1 MSTEL
6 LYKYINGNTN
16 DSERRLVS
24 DWIQESDE
32 HLREY
37 MALRKLH
44 DVSIWHPES
53 VVKNV
58 KASSITRRKFWI
70 DFVKVAAAASVL
82 LVLGLRWLA
91 WDKTEITYQSVYV
104 PAGQRAEL
112 KLADGTKVWLNS
124 QSKLSFPTEFNEDYR
139 TVTLEGE
146 GYFEVTGNK
155 EQPFIVET
163 NKFDIKV
170 VGTEFNV
177 CAYNEDEFWETALI
191 KGQIEILP
199 SGLRTKGILMEPL
212 MKLTNDNGKMIKSRI
227 LNDEYYRWREGLICF
242 TDVNLKDL
250 FEKLKLYYDVNFVIN
265 NVGILNNRYTGK
277 FRTSDGIIHVLNVLK
292 LDNYFDYERDE
303 ESNVITIN

>member
-1 MSTEL
+1 MNTEL
-6 LYKYINGNTN
+6 LYKYISGNTN
-16 DSERRLVS
+16 DLERRLVS

-37 MALRKLH
+37 MALRKLY
-44 DVSIWHPES
+44 DVSIWQPES
-53 VVKNV
+53 VIKDVKTH
-58 KASSITRRKFWI
+58 SSRHRFWI
-70 DFVKVAAAASVL
+70 GFVKVAVAASVL
-82 LVLGLRWLA
+82 LVLGLRWFT
-91 WDKTEITYQSVYV
+91 WDKTDITYQSVYV

-124 QSKLSFPTEFNEDYR
+124 RSKLTFPTEFNEDYR

-146 GYFEVTGNK
+146 GYFEVIGNK

-177 CAYNEDEFWETALI
+177 CAYNEDEFWETALL
-191 KGQIEILP
+191 KGKIEVLP
-199 SGLRTKGILMEPL
+199 SGLRTKGIYMEPL
-212 MKLTNDNGKMIKSRI
+212 MKLTNENGKLIKSRI
-227 LNDEYYRWREGLICF
+227 HSDEYYRWREGLICF
-242 TDVNLKDL
+242 TDINLKDL

-265 NVGILNNRYTGK
+265 NVEVLDNRYSGK

-292 LDNYFDYERDE
+292 LDNHFDYERDE

>member
-6 LYKYINGNTN
+6 LYKYISGNTN